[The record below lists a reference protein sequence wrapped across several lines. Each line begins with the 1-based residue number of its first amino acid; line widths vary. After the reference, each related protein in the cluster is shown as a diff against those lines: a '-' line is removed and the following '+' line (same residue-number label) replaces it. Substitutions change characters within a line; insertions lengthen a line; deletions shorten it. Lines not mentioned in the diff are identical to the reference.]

1 MTPQIAAGSIAEAQ
15 FLNQVRILQTSILQ
29 ILNRFGIAVELH
41 LEKGSGSGEQRG
53 LSGQSEVLFQ
63 TGEAFAEGEVL
74 GKLHKADQVTAALTA
89 VTIEQILAGIDI
101 ERRPGIRVQRAESH
115 ELLSRGDAATGPVAP
130 LQVLQQRNTLFE
142 LFQVLA
148 HGLFSFLERAYER
161 TGRIPRQGWWVTE
174 NLFRSAE
181 ARSGEGAGKQ
191 WARTVARRRDGEPVR
206 PGSLDRTPGL
216 CIARTRR
223 AAERNPGPETSGG
236 GWKNPP
242 RDGDLSPA
250 VPPPPRNSLRQSS
263 AVAPHCERS
272 GCNGCREEKPLAGR

>member
-130 LQVLQQRNTLFE
+130 LQVLQQRNTLFD
-142 LFQVLA
+142 LFQILA
-148 HGLFSFLERAYER
+148 HGVRFLSAASL
-161 TGRIPRQGWWVTE
+161 GE
-174 NLFRSAE
+174 NRPHSQARMVGGKNPFRSAG
-181 ARSGEGAGKQ
+181 AKSVGEVGKQ
-191 WARTVARRRDGEPVR
+191 WARTVASRDDGE
-206 PGSLDRTPGL
+206 S
-216 CIARTRR
+216 
-223 AAERNPGPETSGG
+223 
-236 GWKNPP
+236 
-242 RDGDLSPA
+242 
-250 VPPPPRNSLRQSS
+250 
-263 AVAPHCERS
+263 
-272 GCNGCREEKPLAGR
+272 